1 MESVHPCAWSLTQ
14 AKDILS
20 AHVLVADYAGSEH
33 PLQEIQALLNNKFP
47 IYFSTIQIETEV
59 CPEIE
64 IAEEVDFL
72 RR

>member
-1 MESVHPCAWSLTQ
+1 
-14 AKDILS
+14 
-20 AHVLVADYAGSEH
+20 LVADYAGSEH

-64 IAEEVDFL
+64 MAEEVDFL